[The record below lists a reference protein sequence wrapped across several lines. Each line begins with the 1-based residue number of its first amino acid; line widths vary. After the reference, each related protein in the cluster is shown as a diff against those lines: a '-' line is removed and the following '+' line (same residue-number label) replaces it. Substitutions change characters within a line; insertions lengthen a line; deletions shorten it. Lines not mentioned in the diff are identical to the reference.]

1 MEKEK
6 AFEGERE
13 WKFQENVYLDTRKWS
28 LESLTGN
35 NRFFFNGGVKGN
47 YFNLTNLSEYPI
59 FAIYIHSYR
68 SLELSYSFFRKGSH
82 H

>member
-13 WKFQENVYLDTRKWS
+13 WKFQENVYLDTRKWN

-47 YFNLTNLSEYPI
+47 YFNLTNLSE
-59 FAIYIHSYR
+59 
-68 SLELSYSFFRKGSH
+68 
-82 H
+82 